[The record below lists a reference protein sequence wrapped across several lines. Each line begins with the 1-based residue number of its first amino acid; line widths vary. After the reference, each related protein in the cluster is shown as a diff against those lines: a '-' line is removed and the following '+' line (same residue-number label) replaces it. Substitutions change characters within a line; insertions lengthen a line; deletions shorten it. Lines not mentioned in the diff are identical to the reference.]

1 MTPMQPPAP
10 SGRWTALHFAARNGC
25 FRAGAE
31 LLVGGADPR
40 IMDDRGYRRAAHKP
54 RRRAAHA
61 DRCRQTPRQL
71 AQQWNKLGEYDAAVA
86 QARPPHRPRRT
97 ARAPPAWAPL
107 AAASIIT
114 HAIGRGGAG
123 RTAPCGEGRGASR
136 SVRMLVR
143 VLDTYVVAEVL
154 IVHMRA
160 LGSLRSERIAGGGCR
175 QRQWRVEISIYF
187 RGCGGRTLRVP
198 CCIARKMRRM
208 LHVASY
214 MARGGIL
221 STTQ

>member
-1 MTPMQPPAP
+1 MPHCFSRGRSVHAALRGVLRVTSCEFGFAPAP
-10 SGRWTALHFAARNGC
+10 PS
-25 FRAGAE
+25 
-31 LLVGGADPR
+31 V
-40 IMDDRGYRRAAHKP
+40 
-54 RRRAAHA
+54 
-61 DRCRQTPRQL
+61 
-71 AQQWNKLGEYDAAVA
+71 
-86 QARPPHRPRRT
+86 
-97 ARAPPAWAPL
+97 
-107 AAASIIT
+107 
-114 HAIGRGGAG
+114 GRGAAG
-123 RTAPCGEGRGASR
+123 RPAPAGEGRGASR